1 MRWWRMSPDANAGEA
16 MIDVQRD
23 GGVVVLK
30 LNRSAINSINLEMVR
45 ALAGE
50 LEEVR
55 ADAGV
60 MGLVLA
66 SASSKFFAMGF
77 DLPELLELD
86 RAGMEEFYHEYN
98 ELCLALHT
106 LPKPTVA
113 AVESRAVGGGCILA
127 ICCDYRYMAEESGL
141 MGLPEV
147 KIGVP
152 VPYLAQR
159 ILREIAGGRSTRE
172 VAYGGELYGPEELL
186 RLGLVDSVLKRGE
199 VLPEA
204 ISRAKELGA
213 MPARAFASIKSSR
226 TGIVERLFE
235 QNGAVKQKV
244 FLDCWFSE
252 ETRPLLSEAAEKFK
266 PKK

>member
-1 MRWWRMSPDANAGEA
+1 MIQVERDEDIAIVKLDRGE
-16 MIDVQRD
+16 I
-23 GGVVVLK
+23 
-30 LNRSAINSINLEMVR
+30 NAINLDMVR
-45 ALAGE
+45 ALAGA

-60 MGLVLA
+60 TGVVLA

-86 RAGMEEFYHEYN
+86 RAGMEEFYREYN
-98 ELCLALHT
+98 ELCLALYT

-113 AVESRAVGGGCILA
+113 SVESYAVGGGCILA
-127 ICCDYRYMAEESGL
+127 MCCDYRYMAEGRGL
-141 MGLPEV
+141 AGLPEV

-152 VPYLAQR
+152 VPYLAQCLLER
-159 ILREIAGGRSTRE
+159 TVGDRDARN
-172 VAYGGELYGPEELL
+172 VAYYGELYGTEELL
-186 RLGLVDSVLKRGE
+186 RIGFIDRMLKTGE

-213 MPARAFASIKSSR
+213 MPSGAFSAIKRTRTASI
-226 TGIVERLFE
+226 ERLYAE
-235 QNGAVKQKV
+235 NGAGKRGV

-252 ETRPLLSEAAEKFK
+252 EARELLQEAAEKFR

>member
-1 MRWWRMSPDANAGEA
+1 MNPDGNAREA
-16 MIDVQRD
+16 MIQVERD
-23 GGVVVLK
+23 GGVAVLR
-30 LNRSAINSINLEMVR
+30 LDRSEINSINLELVR
-45 ALAGE
+45 ALAGA

-60 MGLVLA
+60 TGVVLA

-86 RAGMEEFYHEYN
+86 RTAMEEFYREYN

-113 AVESRAVGGGCILA
+113 AVESHAVGGGCIMA
-127 ICCDYRYMAEESGL
+127 ICCDYRYMAEGRSL

-159 ILREIAGGRSTRE
+159 ILREIAGGWSTRE
-172 VAYGGELYGPEELL
+172 LAYGGELYGPEELL
-186 RLGLVDSVLKRGE
+186 RLGLVDRVLKPGE

-204 ISRAKELGA
+204 ISRARELGA
-213 MPARAFASIKSSR
+213 MPAEAFASIKSSR

-235 QNGAVKQKV
+235 QNGAVKQKA

-252 ETRPLLSEAAEKFK
+252 EARPLLREAAEKFK
-266 PKK
+266 PKE